1 MKHSWKWAIL
11 VAAPIL
17 LTGCGSDAA
26 PAQKADDAAFKNTTP
41 DDKAICAEFLKKANI
56 EGEIVSLIK
65 GENQYQVDVMKKP
78 PPGKRAI
85 PNPPT
90 SYMIDRKTGEV
101 KKEL

>member
-1 MKHSWKWAIL
+1 MKHNWKWAI
-11 VAAPIL
+11 VIAAPIL
-17 LTGCGSDAA
+17 LSGCGSDVA
-26 PAQKADDAAFKNTTP
+26 PAPKAEDAAFKGATP
-41 DDKAICAEFLKKANI
+41 DDKAIAAEFLKKANI

-65 GENQYQVDVMKKP
+65 GENQYQVDVMKKA

-85 PNPPT
+85 ASPPT